1 MWIRA
6 HRVTKARPDQGS
18 GLSFLILI
26 SVGASPGALA
36 LPGVAR
42 EIAGTG
48 RRVEVILPPDARR
61 FVGPAAFGQAILV
74 DEPSEPPEAELFA
87 PATADTLA
95 RLARGLEG
103 SSATRAAAS
112 ARTIVAPDLD
122 AGTADHPAVRENLSF
137 LREDGC
143 RIIEGREG
151 AMASAGE
158 VVAGLLGSLGGPM
171 SGLRLLVTAG
181 GTREP
186 IDSVRFIGNR
196 SSGKMGLAVAREAVR
211 LGAGVTVVAAN
222 MEKVEPG
229 AENYSV
235 ESVEELRDAV
245 LERAGQADAL
255 VMAAAVSDFTPASPV
270 KDKIRR
276 GAGTTSLDL
285 APTADILKAV
295 RERYPDLFVVG
306 FAATHGDPVADA
318 REKLASKGTDL
329 VVGNDISGE
338 GVGFGADENEVYVV
352 GPDEERFVPRASKL
366 EVARVI
372 LDSLMVE
379 MSKGRQR

>member
-1 MWIRA
+1 
-6 HRVTKARPDQGS
+6 
-18 GLSFLILI
+18 LILI
-26 SVGASPGALA
+26 SVGASAGTLA

-48 RRVEVILPPDARR
+48 RRVEVILTPEARR

-74 DEPSEPPEAELFA
+74 DEPSELPEAVLFA

-95 RLARGLEG
+95 RLSRGLEG
-103 SSATRAAAS
+103 GSATRAAAS

-122 AGTADHPAVRENLSF
+122 AGTADHPAVQENLKL

-143 RIIEGREG
+143 LVIEGQG
-151 AMASAGE
+151 MAPTGE

-196 SSGKMGLAVAREAVR
+196 SSGKMGLAVAREASR
-211 LGAGVTVVAAN
+211 LGAGVTLIAAN
-222 MEKVEPG
+222 MEAVEPG
-229 AENYSV
+229 IEVHAV
-235 ESVEELRDAV
+235 ETAGELRDAV
-245 LERAGQADAL
+245 LDLAAQADAL

-270 KDKIRR
+270 GEKIRR
-276 GAGTTSLDL
+276 REGTTSLEL
-285 APTADILKAV
+285 APTDDILGSVTK
-295 RERYPDLFVVG
+295 RYPELFVVG
-306 FAATHGDPVADA
+306 FAATHGDPLDDA
-318 REKLASKGTDL
+318 RDKLGRKGADL
-329 VVGNDISGE
+329 IVGNDISGE

-352 GPDEERFVPRASKL
+352 GREEERFVPRASKQV
-366 EVARVI
+366 VAGVI
-372 LDSLMVE
+372 LDTMMVE
-379 MSKGRQR
+379 MERQR